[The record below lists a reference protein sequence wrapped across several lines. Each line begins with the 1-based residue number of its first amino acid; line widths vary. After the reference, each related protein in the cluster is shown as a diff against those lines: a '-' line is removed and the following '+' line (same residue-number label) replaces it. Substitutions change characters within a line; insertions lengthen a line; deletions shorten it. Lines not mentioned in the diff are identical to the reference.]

1 MPTWFFLCS
10 TVFKPARLRMTS
22 CDLQSNCN
30 SMVWRVG
37 RLGARFVVWPSCSR
51 HGYPDW
57 LRPAGRQ
64 QLKMLEPD
72 DWWTSETID

>member
-1 MPTWFFLCS
+1 
-10 TVFKPARLRMTS
+10 
-22 CDLQSNCN
+22 
-30 SMVWRVG
+30 MVWRVG
-37 RLGARFVVWPSCSR
+37 RLGARFVVWPSCGR

-72 DWWTSETID
+72 DWWTGETID